1 MVGEYNGN
9 GSVAGRYIRGI
20 NLIANELDGQRQYYL
35 YNAHGDV
42 VQRTDG
48 KGVLLKRYE
57 YDAFGNER
65 EAEEKDGNPWRYC
78 GEYWDAGSGTY
89 YLRARYY
96 EPKIGRFLS
105 EDKIREQTMRL
116 PNEHKIVVPMSLNFY
131 TYCYNNP
138 IKYTDPSGNKVD
150 QNKLV
155 QNFMKQY
162 YQQYTDYIE
171 GA

>member
-65 EAEEKDGNPWRYC
+65 EAEEKDGNPWRY
-78 GEYWDAGSGTY
+78 
-89 YLRARYY
+89 
-96 EPKIGRFLS
+96 
-105 EDKIREQTMRL
+105 
-116 PNEHKIVVPMSLNFY
+116 
-131 TYCYNNP
+131 
-138 IKYTDPSGNKVD
+138 
-150 QNKLV
+150 
-155 QNFMKQY
+155 
-162 YQQYTDYIE
+162 
-171 GA
+171 